1 MIDHLQPAI
10 AFRAA
15 KALPALS
22 RSGSRGRSR
31 LRRDRGRRPILATR
45 SPSHRRTRVAV
56 GAIAGGLIVPGFVG
70 IQQKEDNCRGDHR
83 HNYRKTSAASP
94 CAGPQFLVSV
104 KIGHRVHPSVGPSH
118 VTASTRFAASLFE
131 TVMPKTP
138 LLGVGWEVRGYRCC
152 QRAKHV
158 SRRSPKH
165 LLLGRFP
172 RIIVISEIK
181 RSSPFAVWARGPHAR
196 AVHRRKRPRRFSIDE
211 EINPCG
217 VPRGRSRQ

>member
-1 MIDHLQPAI
+1 VGDRARVALPSQRVARRVTKQADDRCTADQLWSGKPCDRTMGIVPCLNSRQPCCIQRKQPEPAARSILGRDLQLCARQAAMIHHLRSAI

-56 GAIAGGLIVPGFVG
+56 GAIAGGLIVPGFVR
-70 IQQKEDNCRGDHR
+70 IQQKENNCRGDHR

-94 CAGPQFLVSV
+94 AAGPQFLVSV

-118 VTASTRFAASLFE
+118 VT
-131 TVMPKTP
+131 P
-138 LLGVGWEVRGYRCC
+138 RCDL
-152 QRAKHV
+152 QLV
-158 SRRSPKH
+158 S
-165 LLLGRFP
+165 
-172 RIIVISEIK
+172 
-181 RSSPFAVWARGPHAR
+181 
-196 AVHRRKRPRRFSIDE
+196 
-211 EINPCG
+211 
-217 VPRGRSRQ
+217 SRCDA